1 MSDLV
6 LKNICYRYPKTKQ
19 MVLSEINTTFR
30 KGTVTS
36 IRGESGA
43 GKSTLLYLV
52 AGIDH
57 PTSGQLLW
65 NDTPVTDL
73 SDYRRNVVSIISQSY
88 LLFPTRT
95 VFENVCYPL
104 ILKKKPRNEATEKVK
119 QLLQSVGIDAKLYD
133 RLPEKLSGGEQQ
145 RVAIARCLASNSKII
160 AADEPTGNLDEENT
174 QVIVKLLQRLAHE
187 NEKTVIVVTHDPVVA
202 QMADEQLQLVGG
214 NLINEKRI
222 G

>member
-19 MVLSEINTTFR
+19 MVLNEINTTFR
-30 KGTVTS
+30 KGTITS
-36 IRGESGA
+36 IQGQSGA
-43 GKSTLLYLV
+43 GKSTLLYLI
-52 AGIDH
+52 AGIDY

-65 NDTPVTDL
+65 DNTPVTDL

-88 LLFPTRT
+88 LLFPSRT
-95 VFENVCYPL
+95 VLENVCYPL
-104 ILKKKPRNEATEKVK
+104 ILNKEPRSEASEKAK

-145 RVAIARCLASNSKII
+145 RVAVARCLASNSKII

-174 QVIVKLLQRLAHE
+174 QTIVKLLQRLAHE

-202 QMADEQLQLVGG
+202 QMADEQLRLSAG
-214 NLINEKRI
+214 NLIT

>member
-6 LKNICYRYPKTKQ
+6 LKNICYRYPKTKH
-19 MVLSEINTTFR
+19 MVLNEINFTFR

-36 IRGESGA
+36 IRGQSGA
-43 GKSTLLYLV
+43 GKSTLLYLI
-52 AGIDH
+52 AGIDY

-65 NDTPVTDL
+65 DDTPVKDL

-104 ILKKKPRNEATEKVK
+104 ILEKKLRSEVTERAT
-119 QLLQSVGIDAKLYD
+119 QLLQSVGIGVKLYD

-174 QVIVKLLQRLAHE
+174 QVVIRLLQKLAHE
-187 NEKTVIVVTHDPVVA
+187 NEKTVILVTHDPVVA
-202 QMADEQLQLVGG
+202 QMADEQLQLIAG
-214 NLINEKRI
+214 NLINGGK
-222 G
+222 